1 MTAADGWTIA
11 EAVAEFAEAGMPVD
25 EARFRIAV
33 TRMARLQRTG
43 ETRQPPG
50 SKGGR
55 GQALYEIW
63 QLQQLHKD
71 VAKWCPAGD
80 GGDLPSRLPSP

>member
-1 MTAADGWTIA
+1 MAC
-11 EAVAEFAEAGMPVD
+11 EQFAQAGMPVD
-25 EARFRIAV
+25 EVRFRIAV
-33 TRMARLQRTG
+33 TKMARIPRIG

-55 GQALYEIW
+55 GNPLYEIW

-71 VAKWCPAGD
+71 VAKWCPAQD
-80 GGDLPSRLPSP
+80 SS